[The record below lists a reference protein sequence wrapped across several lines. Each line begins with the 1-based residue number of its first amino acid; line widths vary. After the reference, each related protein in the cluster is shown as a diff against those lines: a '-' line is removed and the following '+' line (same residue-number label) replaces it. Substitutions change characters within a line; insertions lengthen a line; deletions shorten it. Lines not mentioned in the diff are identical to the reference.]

1 MNRLG
6 APESRNAGAD
16 PRLNSGARP
25 GVLLVSLG
33 VGLMSFLA
41 TEVMHYLLVPD
52 LGRRWERWLAEGV
65 SALVVAFL
73 TGRLLRSAHQQ
84 REATL
89 LRMQVISEMNHHVR
103 NALAAIILTAE
114 SGQNQQS
121 LQVIAESVGRIEW
134 ALREVLL
141 RRKPLQERPLNQPRY
156 FEQRR
161 DTAETSENSHAIE
174 H

>member
-1 MNRLG
+1 
-6 APESRNAGAD
+6 
-16 PRLNSGARP
+16 
-25 GVLLVSLG
+25 
-33 VGLMSFLA
+33 MSFVA
-41 TEVMHYLLVPD
+41 TEVMHYVLVPD

-65 SALVVAFL
+65 SAIVVAFL
-73 TGRLLRSAHQQ
+73 TGQLLRSAHRQ

-134 ALREVLL
+134 ALREILL
-141 RRKPLQERPLNQPRY
+141 RRKPLQEQLLNQERY
-156 FEQRR
+156 FGPRR
-161 DTAETSENSHAIE
+161 NMAEASENHNAIE